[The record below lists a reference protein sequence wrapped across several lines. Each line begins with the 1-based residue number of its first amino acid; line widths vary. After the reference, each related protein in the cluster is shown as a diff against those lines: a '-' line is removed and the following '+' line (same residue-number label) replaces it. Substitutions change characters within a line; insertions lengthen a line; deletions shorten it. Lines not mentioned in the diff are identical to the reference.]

1 MLFVNATT
9 SRRALVAGGIGTLVL
24 GGLSIGRTQNP
35 VERTNASP
43 VVTCTVG
50 MITDV
55 ARNIG
60 GNQFSIGGLMGPGID
75 PHLYKPSAGDIVR
88 LGDANLVLYGG
99 LHLEGR
105 MTETLETIHGSGT
118 VHTRAVSESIEEDL
132 LIPVS
137 DNAWDPHVWFD
148 VSLWNTVAGA
158 ITEELNTLL
167 PENADAINQR
177 STDYRGR
184 LEDLDAWV
192 FEEINRVPEDIRVL
206 VTAHDAFNYFGNRY
220 GVEVMGLQG
229 LSTATEAGAGDVQSL
244 ADLLAER
251 EIPAVFVESSIP
263 PATIEAVQ
271 AATRSRGWEVQIG
284 GSLYSDAM
292 GESGTPEGTYVG
304 MVRHNVST
312 IVEALLGGSQ
322 SRMDNR

>member
-1 MLFVNATT
+1 ML
-9 SRRALVAGGIGTLVL
+9 L
-24 GGLSIGRTQNP
+24 GGFSIGRTQNP
-35 VERTNASP
+35 YERTHALP

-60 GNQFSIGGLMGPGID
+60 GNAFSINGLMGPGID

-88 LGDANLVLYGG
+88 LGDADLVLYGG

-105 MTETLETIHGSGT
+105 MQETLETIHASGT
-118 VHTRAVSESIEEDL
+118 VHTRAVSESVPEEHR
-132 LIPVS
+132 IPVGE
-137 DNAWDPHVWFD
+137 DAFDPHVWFD
-148 VSLWNTVAGA
+148 VSLWNIVAGA
-158 ITEELNTLL
+158 ITEELLALHPDEAETI
-167 PENADAINQR
+167 ASR
-177 STDYRGR
+177 SEDYRAR

-192 FEEINRVPEDIRVL
+192 VDEISRVPEEIRVL
-206 VTAHDAFNYFGNRY
+206 VTAHDAFHYFGERY

-244 ADLLAER
+244 ADLLADR
-251 EIPAVFVESSIP
+251 QIPAIFVESSIP

-271 AATRSRGWEVQIG
+271 AATRSRGWDVKIG

-292 GESGTPEGTYVG
+292 GESGTPEGTYIG

-312 IVEALLGGSQ
+312 IVEALLGESQ
-322 SRMDNR
+322 SRQGSL

>member
-1 MLFVNATT
+1 MNATT
-9 SRRALVAGGIGTLVL
+9 SRRALLGGGIGTLLL
-24 GGLSIGRTQNP
+24 GGFSIGRTQNP
-35 VERTNASP
+35 YQRDHELP

-60 GNQFSIGGLMGPGID
+60 GTFFSISGLMGPGID

-88 LGDANLVLYGG
+88 LGDADLVLYGG

-105 MTETLETIHGSGT
+105 MTETLETIQRSGT
-118 VHTRAVSESIEEDL
+118 VHTRAVSESIPEDR
-132 LIPVS
+132 LIAVS
-137 DNAWDPHVWFD
+137 ETAHDPHVWFD
-148 VSLWNTVAGA
+148 VSLWNIVAGA
-158 ITEELNTLL
+158 VTEELIALL
-167 PENADAINQR
+167 PEQAETITSR
-177 STDYRGR
+177 SETYRAR
-184 LEDLDAWV
+184 LEELDAWV
-192 FEEINRVPEDIRVL
+192 VDEISRVPEDIRVL
-206 VTAHDAFNYFGNRY
+206 VTAHDAFHYFGKRY

-251 EIPAVFVESSIP
+251 RIPAIFVESSIP

-271 AATRSRGWEVQIG
+271 AATRSRGWDVKIG

-292 GESGTPEGTYVG
+292 GEAGTPEGTYIG

-312 IVEALLGGSQ
+312 IVDALLGESQ
-322 SRMDNR
+322 TTQGTE